1 MFFAFALLSSL
12 GYVLQTV
19 LLVRFARSMDAL
31 SLVFYRNISFVVTLL
46 PLLLGWKSGQEE
58 MLLRHAGHFVLA
70 GVFGA
75 LYLFCVYEGMRSLS
89 AGSNNALTSASTT
102 VAILIGSM
110 LLGQHLTGVSQVLI
124 LALAASAVVLG
135 FGHQHFDH
143 LDGRVAR
150 GLFLSIIAGI
160 PGAGTKML
168 LARITNDVNPLVAG
182 YAWEVS
188 IGLASAV
195 LIGCIFLYRGEHVQR
210 VSIKTALGIALASSP
225 TLLGTG
231 SFALAITLG
240 PLGLVQAIG
249 AGSSLVLMGVLS
261 AFFYREHLTLRQW
274 IPILCIA
281 AFIATLRLS
290 S

>member
-1 MFFAFALLSSL
+1 MFFTFALLSSL
-12 GYVLQTV
+12 GYVLQGV

-46 PLLLGWKSGQEE
+46 PLLLTWKSGQAA
-58 MLLRHAGHFVLA
+58 MLLAHAGHFALA
-70 GVFGA
+70 GVLGA
-75 LYLFCVYEGMRSLS
+75 LHLFCAYEGMRSLS

-102 VAILIGSM
+102 VAIVVGSM
-110 LLGQHLTGVSQVLI
+110 FLGQHLTLTSQILI
-124 LALAASAVVLG
+124 FALAASAVVLG

-150 GLFLSIIAGI
+150 GLSLSLLAGI

-168 LARITNDVNPLVAG
+168 LARITNDVTPLVAG
-182 YAWEVS
+182 YVWEVS

-195 LIGCIFLYRGEHVQR
+195 LIGCIFLCRREHVQR

-231 SFALAITLG
+231 AFALAITMG
-240 PLGLVQAIG
+240 PLSLVQAIG
-249 AGSSLVLMGVLS
+249 SGTSLVLMGVLP
-261 AFFYREHLTLRQW
+261 AIFYHEHLKLRQW

-281 AFIATLRLS
+281 LLIVILRLFS
-290 S
+290 